1 MISFFPDS
9 YNDELL
15 YSVLARYYEHSP
27 YVRYIDVAKE
37 LFESKTTRP
46 NPLFVNLYSDDAL
59 RQITRYESMES
70 CVRNHTMFPEARFL
84 PLMRRKKALEMLI
97 NMDSSYHDAMLLPK
111 AQNGERR
118 TLKYCPLC
126 AAQDRASYGE
136 TYWHRSHQIRGI
148 DVCPIHCCFL
158 NNSDVLISAKSSPSL
173 ISAETVIA
181 KDEEPVYCLNDVEVR
196 LVRYINEVFSLN
208 VNMENDVSVG
218 AFLNYKLNE
227 TKYLSPR
234 GGHRYMDKLVE
245 DFNAFYSGYSENCQL
260 LQRWQID
267 KIFNGRIRSVHEVCM
282 LSMFLDVQPDELV
295 FMSLPEK
302 PLPKQFDEQIRALH
316 DSGMS
321 YPKIA
326 ACIGVSV
333 NVVKPAGEGKYGKDK
348 KQRSTPH
355 RKGSPKKL
363 SWDTIDREL
372 LPKVKIVAAQIWGPG
387 DQRPRKVTA
396 RRIER
401 TLGIPSMR
409 LNHCP
414 KCLRV
419 INRYHE
425 TTQQYW
431 GREMMWAARS
441 LKSQGKEI
449 NITGIMRLTN
459 TKREDLCSALPFIC
473 KQDDQV
479 LVKEILNLFSASDK

>member
-1 MISFFPDS
+1 MS
-9 YNDELL
+9 L
-15 YSVLARYYEHSP
+15 YG
-27 YVRYIDVAKE
+27 
-37 LFESKTTRP
+37 LFYTRIQ
-46 NPLFVNLYSDDAL
+46 S
-59 RQITRYESMES
+59 
-70 CVRNHTMFPEARFL
+70 
-84 PLMRRKKALEMLI
+84 
-97 NMDSSYHDAMLLPK
+97 
-111 AQNGERR
+111 
-118 TLKYCPLC
+118 
-126 AAQDRASYGE
+126 
-136 TYWHRSHQIRGI
+136 W
-148 DVCPIHCCFL
+148 
-158 NNSDVLISAKSSPSL
+158 
-173 ISAETVIA
+173 
-181 KDEEPVYCLNDVEVR
+181 

-355 RKGSPKKL
+355 RI
-363 SWDTIDREL
+363 TVQRIAICIC
-372 LPKVKIVAAQIWGPG
+372 IV
-387 DQRPRKVTA
+387 
-396 RRIER
+396 
-401 TLGIPSMR
+401 
-409 LNHCP
+409 
-414 KCLRV
+414 
-419 INRYHE
+419 
-425 TTQQYW
+425 
-431 GREMMWAARS
+431 
-441 LKSQGKEI
+441 
-449 NITGIMRLTN
+449 
-459 TKREDLCSALPFIC
+459 
-473 KQDDQV
+473 
-479 LVKEILNLFSASDK
+479 